1 MDLLNAVDPIEG
13 MTSKYSRVSV
23 CVCVG
28 GVRCVCGRCEVCVWV
43 VFVGCVCVLHTFYC
57 IVTSYMKVTVFPT
70 TAYQLIKYLTIN
82 HTYTLDEMC
91 WSIQKL
97 IACSSDTN

>member
-28 GVRCVCGRCEVCVWV
+28 GVRCVCGWYLWGVCV
-43 VFVGCVCVLHTFYC
+43 CYIRS
-57 IVTSYMKVTVFPT
+57 IV
-70 TAYQLIKYLTIN
+70 
-82 HTYTLDEMC
+82 
-91 WSIQKL
+91 
-97 IACSSDTN
+97 